1 MLSIERI
8 LPRARAQY
16 PDQPAIN
23 TGSAWLTYDQLG
35 RRVDAL
41 AAALSSLGLARG
53 DRVALLDVNSPICLE
68 CYFACAHA
76 GYVFVPLNSRLA
88 VPELAYILK
97 DCAATVLIAAPPF
110 FVTVESLREQSPAL
124 KTVIGTASGLAGA
137 PAYEDLIAKHRGE
150 PAAPP
155 WEAAPDAVA
164 QIYYTSGTTGEPKG
178 VCLTYGNMS
187 TSAVDTIIGLG
198 MDWDDCWLH
207 AAPLFHLV
215 SACAV
220 FAMPLLGARQVA
232 LPFSP
237 DGFLHAIEQWRVTAT
252 ALPPTLINLIC
263 SRPDVAASDLSS
275 LRLIMYGGSPMP
287 RGVISKAFEVLP
299 TSYMHAYGITETS
312 GIVTLL
318 RSDEILP
325 VGSGGENKAYG
336 SAGHPVPDINVEI
349 MDDTGTII
357 KTAGQVGEIVVSGPR
372 VMSGYWNKPKA
383 TADAIMDGWYHTGD
397 LGYLD
402 SQRHLYVVDRKKD
415 MIISGGENVYS
426 VEVENILSTHPDVLE
441 CAVIGIPSDD
451 WGEAVHAVIV
461 TRDKRDVSAD
471 DIATFC
477 RGKIANYKIPKSIS
491 IAADPLPKT
500 GPGKIAKRLIRD
512 AFWQGQKTK
521 I

>member
-16 PDQPAIN
+16 PDRPAIN
-23 TGSAWLTYDQLG
+23 TGGAWLTYDQLG
-35 RRVDAL
+35 KRVDAL
-41 AAALSSLGLARG
+41 AAALPSLGLARG
-53 DRVALLDVNSPICLE
+53 DRVALLDVNSPACLE

-88 VPELAYILK
+88 APELTYILN
-97 DCAATVLIAAPPF
+97 DCAATVLIVSPPF
-110 FVTVESLREQSPAL
+110 FATAEGLRTQVPTL
-124 KTVIGTASGLAGA
+124 KTVVATASGLAGA
-137 PAYEDLIAKHRGE
+137 QDYEDLIAKRHGQ
-150 PAAPP
+150 PAAAP
-155 WEAAPDAVA
+155 WDAAPHDVA

-198 MDWDDCWLH
+198 LDWDDCWLH

-237 DGFLHAIEQWRVTAT
+237 DGFLSAVEQWRVTAT

-263 SRPDVAASDLSS
+263 ARPDMAASDLSS

-287 RGVISKAFEVLP
+287 RGVISKALEVLP

-318 RSDEILP
+318 RHDDILPHGGGDEIRP
-325 VGSGGENKAYG
+325 YG
-336 SAGHPVPDINVEI
+336 SAGHPVPNIGVEI
-349 MDDTGTII
+349 MNDAGAII
-357 KTAGQVGEIVVSGPR
+357 GAGQVGEIVVSGPR
-372 VMSGYWNKPKA
+372 VMTGYWNKPQA
-383 TADAIMDGWYHTGD
+383 TASAVMDGWYHTGD
-397 LGYLD
+397 LGYMD

-441 CAVIGIPSDD
+441 CAVIGVPSDE

-461 TRDKRDVSAD
+461 TRDKRNVSAE

-512 AFWQGQKTK
+512 TFWQGQKTK

>member
-8 LPRARAQY
+8 LPRARALY
-16 PDQPAIN
+16 PDRPAIN
-23 TGSAWLTYDQLG
+23 NGSAWLTFEQLG
-35 RRVDAL
+35 KRVDAL
-41 AAALSSLGLARG
+41 VAALSSLGLARG
-53 DRVALLDVNSPICLE
+53 DRIALLDINSPTCLE
-68 CYFACAHA
+68 CYYACAHA

-88 VPELAYILK
+88 APELTYILA
-97 DCAATVLIAAPPF
+97 DCAATVLIASPPF
-110 FVTVESLREQSPAL
+110 FAAVESLRTQVTAL
-124 KTVIGTASGLAGA
+124 RTIVATASDLAEA
-137 PAYEDLIAKHRGE
+137 QAYEDLIAKYHGR
-150 PAAPP
+150 PSAAP
-155 WEAAPDAVA
+155 WEATPGDIA

-178 VCLTYGNMS
+178 VCLTYGNMT

-237 DGFLHAIEQWRVTAT
+237 DGFLGAIGQWRITVTS
-252 ALPPTLINLIC
+252 LPPTLMNLIC
-263 SRPDVAASDLSS
+263 SHPNIATSDVSS
-275 LRLIMYGGSPMP
+275 LRLVMYGGSPMP
-287 RGVISKAFEVLP
+287 LGVLSKAFEVLP
-299 TSYMHAYGITETS
+299 TSYMHTYGITETS

-318 RSDEILP
+318 RPDEIRP
-325 VGSGGENKAYG
+325 NGNEDEIRVTG
-336 SAGHPVPDINVEI
+336 SAGHPVPNIGVEI
-349 MDDTGTII
+349 MDG
-357 KTAGQVGEIVVSGPR
+357 AGAIMSAGEVGEIVVSGPR
-372 VMSGYWNKPKA
+372 LMAGYWNKPQA
-383 TADAIMDGWYHTGD
+383 TAEAIQDGWYHTGD

-402 SQRHLYVVDRKKD
+402 GQRNLYIVDRKKD
-415 MIISGGENVYS
+415 MIVSGGENVYS

-441 CAVIGIPSDD
+441 CTVIGIPSDE

-461 TRDKRDVSAD
+461 TRGEENPAAE
-471 DIATFC
+471 DIAAFC

-512 AFWQGQKTK
+512 AFWQGRKTK